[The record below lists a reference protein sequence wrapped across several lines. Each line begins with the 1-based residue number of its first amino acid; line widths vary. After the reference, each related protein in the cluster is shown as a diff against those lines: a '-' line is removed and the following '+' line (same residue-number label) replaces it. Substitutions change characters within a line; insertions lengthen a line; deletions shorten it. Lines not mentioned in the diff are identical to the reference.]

1 MTQDEI
7 DAIARQVIQ
16 RWIDEQLKGLSMSL
30 GSRAAVLLTISRVA
44 DRMAEEAIVQLPPWA
59 G

>member
-7 DAIARQVIQ
+7 DAIARAVIE
-16 RWIDEQLKGLSMSL
+16 RWVDEQLKGLSMSL
-30 GSRAAVLLTISRVA
+30 GSRAAVLLTVSRVA
-44 DRMAEEAIVQLPPWA
+44 DRMAEEAIMQLPPWA

>member
-7 DAIARQVIQ
+7 DAIARAVIQ

-30 GSRAAVLLTISRVA
+30 GSRAAVLLTVSRVA
-44 DRMAEEAIVQLPPWA
+44 HRMAEEAIMQLPPWA